1 MRLADDRDADAILV
15 LLVLPIALVA
25 AELGL
30 VAGLT
35 ATGAALVL
43 NGVWANAD
51 DSGLGPLGYVVRA
64 AAFLVGLSAGL
75 LARDLRT
82 AAEESL
88 AARIFKG
95 PPHVFSNPPEGDS
108 LSPRE
113 LEVLEL
119 MARGSTNAQIAARFV
134 ISEETVKSHVKHIF
148 QKLVVANRTEAAL
161 RYVELY
167 GQPSQHD
174 HVDAAATAGSPARA
188 HSASARLGAATE
200 RSATVGRL
208 STNAHVVLKLEDGE
222 EIKVRMPEALRDRLV
237 VGTSAL
243 VYYDEDSTAVGWY
256 LPDVG
261 VGVDMR

>member
-1 MRLADDRDADAILV
+1 MLMRLADDRDADAVLV

-25 AELGL
+25 AQLGL

-35 ATGAALVL
+35 ATAGALALV
-43 NGVWANAD
+43 GVWANAYD
-51 DSGLGPLGYVVRA
+51 VSHGPLGYIVLAVAFVVG
-64 AAFLVGLSAGL
+64 VSAGL
-75 LARDLRT
+75 LVSALRK
-82 AAEESL
+82 AKEEGL
-88 AARIFKG
+88 AGRVFNG
-95 PPHVFSNPPEGDS
+95 PPHVFSTPPEGDS

-113 LEVLEL
+113 LGVLEL
-119 MARGSTNAQIAARFV
+119 MARGSTNAQIATQFV

-161 RYVELY
+161 RYVELF
-167 GQPSQHD
+167 GQPSRRD
-174 HVDAAATAGSPARA
+174 EALS
-188 HSASARLGAATE
+188 AATE

-208 STNAHVVLKLEDGE
+208 STNAGVVLKLDDGG
-222 EIKVRMPEALRDRLV
+222 EIKVRTPEALRDRLA

-243 VYYDEDSTAVGWY
+243 VYFDEEDNAVGWY